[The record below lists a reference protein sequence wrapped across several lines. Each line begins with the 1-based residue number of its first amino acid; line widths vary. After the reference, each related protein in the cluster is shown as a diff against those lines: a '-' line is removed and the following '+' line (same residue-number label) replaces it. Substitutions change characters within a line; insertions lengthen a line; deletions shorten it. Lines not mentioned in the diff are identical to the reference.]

1 MVEEATE
8 VDRQD
13 ILARIKTSRGDTVA
27 LLMEV
32 ATDEELETFHSS
44 LLATDIVSLSWKAA
58 AQKRDED
65 WADKQSKL
73 GGMPQDEEQKSDEKE
88 GSQQKSSDASAA
100 DAAKRKELMERLRKL
115 VQATATLAKDAPAE
129 RLEAAIPKFEQ
140 AAIALR
146 GPKS

>member
-1 MVEEATE
+1 MAEEATE
-8 VDRQD
+8 IDRQD
-13 ILARIKTSRGDTVA
+13 VLARIKTSRGDTVA

-44 LLATDIVSLSWKAA
+44 LLATDIVTLSWKAA

-65 WADKQSKL
+65 WTEKQSKL
-73 GGMPQDEEQKSDEKE
+73 GGMPQDEEQKSDDEE
-88 GSQQKSSDASAA
+88 SKSAKSAEPSA
-100 DAAKRKELMERLRKL
+100 EDTAKRKELMERLRKL
-115 VQATATLAKDAPAE
+115 VQATATLAKDAPVE